1 MHIRHHPHDSVMA
14 RFLHANDVYTVYT
27 SPQDVQGVT
36 LTGAEIIALITAHCV
51 QARLV
56 LSTAAQLTPPPPGR
70 WVYRRRLLGQH
81 KALRGQAPSVPE
93 T

>member
-1 MHIRHHPHDSVMA
+1 MA
-14 RFLHANDVYTVYT
+14 RFLPENDVYTVYT

-36 LTGAEIIALITAHCV
+36 LTGAEIITLITAHCV

-56 LSTAAQLTPPPPGR
+56 LSTAAQLAPTPPGR

-81 KALRGQAPSVPE
+81 KALKGRSEA